1 MNKIYLL
8 ECMIETIGKPV
19 FHRYSGDLH
28 GAWMVDA
35 EDPIGEDGKKLWS
48 TNSAYTKVLFE
59 YANKTLFRKDIPS
72 RNYTLPVPFTVS

>member
-1 MNKIYLL
+1 
-8 ECMIETIGKPV
+8 
-19 FHRYSGDLH
+19 
-28 GAWMVDA
+28 MVDA

-72 RNYTLPVPFTVS
+72 RNYTLPVPFTVSYDFILN